1 MIWPLCDVALNESRC
16 VFVPVEQVL
25 SFGTNGEVCNTDF
38 CSMSEVL
45 GVKCWA
51 DAYDGQI
58 NPVYAKGAFFSY
70 LSRLQLL
77 QRPCLAKRCHQ
88 RRLFCHSLQY
98 VSYVHMKMKIFRYSA
113 LVTFCIITLIFLPLF
128 RSRRIMDA
136 MSCDATRWNSGD
148 GDESTP

>member
-58 NPVYAKGAFFSY
+58 NPVYAKGCFF
-70 LSRLQLL
+70 
-77 QRPCLAKRCHQ
+77 
-88 RRLFCHSLQY
+88 
-98 VSYVHMKMKIFRYSA
+98 
-113 LVTFCIITLIFLPLF
+113 FLPVAPPVTTTTLPCKEMSPTASFLSLF
-128 RSRRIMDA
+128 TICLLCAHEDENLQIQCSGHILHHYVDLSSPLSVPADNGRHELRR
-136 MSCDATRWNSGD
+136 N
-148 GDESTP
+148 